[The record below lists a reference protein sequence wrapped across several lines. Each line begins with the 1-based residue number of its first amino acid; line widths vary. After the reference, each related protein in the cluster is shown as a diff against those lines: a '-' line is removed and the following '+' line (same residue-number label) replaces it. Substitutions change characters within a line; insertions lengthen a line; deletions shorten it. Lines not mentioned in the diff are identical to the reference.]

1 MTWTFAADTSTSMG
15 SLALFKNNQL
25 VDSTSWSSEKSHSE
39 KITVE
44 AQIILKK
51 NNLAWSDIDQYAVS
65 VGPGSF
71 TGIRVALNFIR
82 TLAYSYD
89 KPVYEINSLLVLA
102 APALAQ
108 NRKVLCL
115 QSAFRNLIYCAS
127 YELTQQ
133 KLDSTLEEIL
143 PVAAIEIEQLKDRL
157 DGKIKSSTL
166 VLGLGFSTFQQDFD
180 TKLLSLFN
188 RDPDLSDF
196 PNAKNISILLNLKSP
211 LVSKMSWSETKPLY
225 IRASEAEEKLK
236 NN

>member
-1 MTWTFAADTSTSMG
+1 
-15 SLALFKNNQL
+15 
-25 VDSTSWSSEKSHSE
+25 
-39 KITVE
+39 
-44 AQIILKK
+44 
-51 NNLAWSDIDQYAVS
+51 
-65 VGPGSF
+65 
-71 TGIRVALNFIR
+71 
-82 TLAYSYD
+82 
-89 KPVYEINSLLVLA
+89 
-102 APALAQ
+102 
-108 NRKVLCL
+108 
-115 QSAFRNLIYCAS
+115 LIYCAS

-143 PVAAIEIEQLKDRL
+143 PVAAIEIEQLKDHL

-225 IRASEAEEKLK
+225 VRASEAEEKLK
-236 NN
+236 NK